1 MPQCN
6 DNVRLYFYWACNL
19 AEDQVTRAHKVPKYS
34 STMTSPGWRMQF
46 LSSIPA
52 HQHNSLKWSGID
64 KWLCSEKWHCRSGS
78 LGFDVNSTSVTSSSD
93 CSVHNWEKITE
104 EKMCDFHGNLPVT
117 LRTNFVIFHSRNMAT
132 SPTKTK
138 GNTQGKNKAS
148 AEADLTLS
156 GEYA

>member
-1 MPQCN
+1 
-6 DNVRLYFYWACNL
+6 
-19 AEDQVTRAHKVPKYS
+19 
-34 STMTSPGWRMQF
+34 
-46 LSSIPA
+46 
-52 HQHNSLKWSGID
+52 
-64 KWLCSEKWHCRSGS
+64 
-78 LGFDVNSTSVTSSSD
+78 
-93 CSVHNWEKITE
+93 
-104 EKMCDFHGNLPVT
+104 MCDFHGNLPVT